1 MENCCESMVKYLM
14 LLVNLVFALAGAF
27 LIGVGAY
34 IQIAA
39 KDYLEFLSNNYLNTP
54 IFIIIVGVAIFVV
67 AFFGCCGAWQESS
80 CMIYVYAVLI
90 SLLLICEIGAGIAAF
105 VLKGDLKAVMEEKS
119 KEGLQNYGN
128 EGNEG
133 VTKAWDS
140 VQHELKCCGVT
151 NSSDWLASNYGK
163 VPDSCCPKIEAGG
176 DGCKTEDIYPAGCLA
191 LLEDTFIGNI
201 ATVGGVA
208 LGVAFLQL
216 VGVIFSC
223 CLAGRIRKQTDQYKP
238 VAVATNT
245 VDRM

>member
-27 LIGVGAY
+27 LIGIGAY

-39 KDYLEFLSNNYLNTP
+39 KDYLEFLSDNYLNTP

-105 VLKGDLKAVMEEKS
+105 VLKGDLKTVMEEKAND
-119 KEGLQNYGN
+119 GLDNYDKKGH
-128 EGNEG
+128 EG

-151 NSSDWLASNYGK
+151 SSSDWLNSAYGK
-163 VPDSCCPKIEAGG
+163 VPKTCCDKLEAGSDSC
-176 DGCKTEDIYPAGCLA
+176 KTDEIYSQGCLA
-191 LLEDTFIGNI
+191 LLEDKFINNI

-238 VAVATNT
+238 VTVTTKT

>member
-1 MENCCESMVKYLM
+1 MDNCCESMVKYLM
-14 LLVNLVFALAGAF
+14 LLVNLVFALAGIF

-39 KDYLEFLSNNYLNTP
+39 KDYLDFLSDNYLNTP
-54 IFIIIVGVAIFVV
+54 IFIIIVGVVIFVV

-119 KEGLQNYGN
+119 KEGLQNYGKP
-128 EGNEG
+128 ENEG

-151 NSSDWLASNYGK
+151 NSSDWLTSNYGK

-223 CLAGRIRKQTDQYKP
+223 CLAGRIRKQTDQY
-238 VAVATNT
+238 V
-245 VDRM
+245 